1 MLSKQSHTT
10 GMGTASIDKSTRD
23 DCHEH
28 YGKVRDQS
36 ERATDLFYQSEES
49 IRGAAS
55 MQESS
60 RKVSSDRSYL
70 LGDQQIADRT

>member
-1 MLSKQSHTT
+1 MLSKQSHTN

-23 DCHEH
+23 GCQEY

-60 RKVSSDRSYL
+60 RKVSSDRSFL